1 VLIELRAVSVSFG
14 SRAVLDG
21 ADLAVDRGEV
31 VALMG
36 PSGAGKSTLLSLAS
50 GDLLPDAGTVS
61 TVSRQDIAWIL
72 QSTPV
77 FTHRT
82 ALDNVSVG
90 ALSRGCSRA
99 DAERIAMDVMGR
111 LRVEHLASQKLYN
124 LSGGERQRIA
134 VARAICAQ
142 SSLVLA
148 DEPTAS
154 LDASSRE
161 LVVDSLLRAAEW
173 GASVLIAT
181 HDPVVADRC
190 HRTHSLDSG
199 RLVKA
204 PRRWR

>member
-1 VLIELRAVSVSFG
+1 MLIELRTVSISFG
-14 SRAVLDG
+14 RRPVLDG

-36 PSGAGKSTLLSLAS
+36 PSGAGKSTLLSLVS
-50 GDLLPDAGTVS
+50 GDLLPDTGCVS
-61 TVSRQDIAWIL
+61 TVPREDIAWIL

-77 FTHRT
+77 FTHRS

-90 ALSRGCSRA
+90 ALSRGCDRME
-99 DAERIAMDVMGR
+99 AERIAADVMR
-111 LRVEHLASQKLYN
+111 QLNVEHLAVQKLYT

-154 LDASSRE
+154 LDAAARE
-161 LVVDSLLRAAEW
+161 LVVQGLLRAAES

-190 HRTHSLDSG
+190 HRILSLDSG
-199 RLVKA
+199 RLA
-204 PRRWR
+204 EARRR